1 MSQQRHPAAH
11 APNDRPY
18 DRTVVAFQSDRV
30 REEANRL
37 TAQYAAGTSSLNAR
51 LTLDFAAVD
60 YVRSED
66 LGALIALHKRVE
78 VNGGRLTLLNVR
90 PLVSG
95 VLSVTRLDTLFD
107 VRQAT

>member
-1 MSQQRHPAAH
+1 MIQRRDPH
-11 APNDRPY
+11 AQVPTDSPSGRQ
-18 DRTVVAFQSDRV
+18 VIAIQEDRV

-37 TAQYAAGTSSLNAR
+37 TEQLAAGVHSADGR
-51 LTLDFAAVD
+51 LALDFAAVN

-107 VRQAT
+107 VRQAS